1 MIKQFIAVHRQ
12 SRIAYYF
19 ENKRTA
25 HESIKKSGGNI
36 DEFDLWYAYSQ
47 FARKPYSS
55 GYAEKH
61 KAAARAYYHRNKN
74 TLLPRGRPTGSKNK
88 KRLGNSTEG

>member
-36 DEFDLWYAYSQ
+36 ESLIYGMLTHNLRANHIRQDMQKNIRPQREHIIIAIKTHCCHGVALL
-47 FARKPYSS
+47 
-55 GYAEKH
+55 
-61 KAAARAYYHRNKN
+61 AAKI
-74 TLLPRGRPTGSKNK
+74 K
-88 KRLGNSTEG
+88 KG